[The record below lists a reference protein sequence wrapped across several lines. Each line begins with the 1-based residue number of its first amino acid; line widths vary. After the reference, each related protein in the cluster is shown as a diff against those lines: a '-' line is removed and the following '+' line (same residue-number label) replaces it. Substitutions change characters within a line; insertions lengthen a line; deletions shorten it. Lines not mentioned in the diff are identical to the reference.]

1 MKTGELVLRDDPQ
14 RLHDHVHISRQVL
27 VAGIPLGSL
36 RRGGGKIGQAQQIDE
51 IAVAGK
57 SQLAH
62 EADHRGGRYIALMGK
77 RADAFILDGMDILHH
92 ILVDLDVYKRQ
103 GIDDQLPLLGSGQ
116 GNQLC
121 NQLARKALPI
131 LKPLMV
137 RGGGIGG
144 KVDQTVVFFRRS
156 PDGVFP
162 VSYTHLDVYKRQD
175 GNHAVA

>member
-1 MKTGELVLRDDPQ
+1 MRGERARYSWKRVSLSSETIRSVCT
-14 RLHDHVHISRQVL
+14 RQVL

-92 ILVDLDVYKRQ
+92 ILVDFLLRLIQRRDMRFSKREE
-103 GIDDQLPLLGSGQ
+103 ILPDWSRPPS
-116 GNQLC
+116 
-121 NQLARKALPI
+121 LA
-131 LKPLMV
+131 
-137 RGGGIGG
+137 
-144 KVDQTVVFFRRS
+144 
-156 PDGVFP
+156 
-162 VSYTHLDVYKRQD
+162 
-175 GNHAVA
+175 